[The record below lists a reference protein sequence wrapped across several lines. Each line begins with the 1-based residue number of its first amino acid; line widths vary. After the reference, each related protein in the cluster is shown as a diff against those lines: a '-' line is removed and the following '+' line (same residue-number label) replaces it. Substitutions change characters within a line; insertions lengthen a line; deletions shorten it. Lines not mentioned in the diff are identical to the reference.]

1 MKKLFALMTFLFAFV
16 ASYGQAPSTTTNPLF
31 STNVKWVQG
40 FAPSYSFNQASTGLT
55 FELLGGVNF
64 ACGSLVNYPGGQLTL
79 TANATNFV
87 YLDTT
92 QSCIPVV
99 NTTGFVLATQ
109 LPLFVVQTNSTGTVA
124 ISDVRTMFSSAVS
137 SGGSLPAGCSS
148 PSIGAIDCSAFFQ
161 AGTIVGNTVTIG
173 PQAAVPVSWVFNLTT
188 PATALQSINT
198 VAIASAFT
206 SLNAA
211 VSACAGGPAC
221 TVQIDSATSLNN
233 NLTIPATTK
242 LVFNTPGCV
251 TTTGFNLIINGSISA
266 GPQQIFCGTG
276 NVDLGSLITAAPP
289 EWFGAKADW
298 NGTTGTNNTAFIQT
312 TINAL
317 QQGLVTLSEG
327 TYMVNSTLNIN
338 KSSVGIAGV
347 NNGSPNTAVIASPQV
362 SGIIN
367 TSSTLDTI
375 DVTGPSVNSKIAWNT
390 ISNFNILRNVVP
402 SGCSIVPGTSFSGPA
417 GLSVNHAGG
426 ITITGMHSSD
436 SCRDFYFHDAPDFG
450 NGLISLSTADWGQL
464 TVLPSSYTSGMT
476 VCGFCIDSLDGEPM
490 STQSLSYD
498 AAGTNTIPAITS
510 YSLLIAGTA
519 INDFET
525 DWFSSALATYGIYV
539 DCVTPVVGGCQDLRF
554 ANSILDGSFT
564 SAVFT
569 TGITSSG
576 TNTPRGSVELGGG
589 WISNFFADTPAIDI
603 ESSSGVNV
611 NGTNIT
617 SSLGI
622 GVTVNNSSDIL
633 INNNHILNTPNIGIF
648 ISNTTGSSFIGNNI
662 RTTSPNTI
670 ATGIRVQGSIKNII
684 TNNVLL
690 QDPGAASTIGGI
702 TFDSTSTGNSVGSNS
717 LINWANPIVDAGSN
731 NAMFDENGILV
742 GLSGNKYTN
751 RQFST
756 ATTGCTAGAAIG
768 DSCTASVTFPNAFP
782 DTTYHLSCY
791 VGASTGAASVSGKIS
806 PAPTSASVTF
816 TNLTTASNVLTVLN
830 CEAWE

>member
-64 ACGSLVNYPGGQLTL
+64 ACGSLVNYPGGQVTL

-148 PSIGAIDCSAFFQ
+148 PSIGAIDCSSFFQ

-198 VAIASAFT
+198 VAVASAFT

-211 VSACAGGPAC
+211 VSSCTFGVAC

-317 QQGLVTLSEG
+317 QQGLVTLSQG

-367 TSSTLDTI
+367 TSATLDTI

-426 ITITGMHSSD
+426 ITVTGMHSSD

-450 NGLISLSTADWGQL
+450 NGLISLSTADWGNISVPM
-464 TVLPSSYTSGMT
+464 TAYTSGT
-476 VCGFCIDSLDGEPM
+476 SLCGFCVDSLDGEAM
-490 STQSLSYD
+490 NTQTIAYG
-498 AAGTNTIPAITS
+498 AAGPNSIITGVTT
-510 YSLLIAGTA
+510 YGLLVAGAA

-525 DWFSSALATYGIYV
+525 DWFSGALNTYGIYV
-539 DCVTPVVGGCQDLRF
+539 DCTGMTNIACQDNHYV
-554 ANSILDGSFT
+554 NSISDGNSI
-564 SAVFT
+564 SAIFI
-569 TGITSSG
+569 TGIAATAV
-576 TNTPRGSVELGGG
+576 GSVDVRGG
-589 WISNFFADTPAIDI
+589 WFDTNSPTGLDTTATIDI
-603 ESSSGVNV
+603 ESSNGVKVENATIQ
-611 NGTNIT
+611 NG
-617 SSLGI
+617 SGI
-622 GVTVNNSSDIL
+622 GIQAQNDHNIMVS
-633 INNNHILNTPNIGIF
+633 NNNILTAPNVGIF
-648 ISNTTGSSFIGNNI
+648 VTGTTNSRFEDNGM
-662 RTTSPNTI
+662 RTLSGQTS
-670 ATGIRVQGSIKNII
+670 ATGMRVQ
-684 TNNVLL
+684 
-690 QDPGAASTIGGI
+690 
-702 TFDSTSTGNSVGSNS
+702 DSSTGNVIVGN
-717 LINWANPIVDAGSN
+717 NFVVDAGGTGATAGMQFDATSN
-731 NAMFDENGILV
+731 LNLVADNGISGYAV
-742 GLSGNKYTN
+742 QLSDLGTNNSAIELNGIIIGGAGNKYTI
-751 RQFST
+751 RQFAQSN
-756 ATTGCTAGAAIG
+756 
-768 DSCTASVTFPNAFP
+768 SCTAAANGSCVITVTWPHAFPNNTYEFFCFP
-782 DTTYHLSCY
+782 NGVTAPGILF
-791 VGASTGAASVSGKIS
+791 GAASSDTGSQTTFHDLSG
-806 PAPTSASVTF
+806 
-816 TNLTTASNVLTVLN
+816 ASNTITQAT